1 MDSNASS
8 FSSSSS
14 RALSPTGSS
23 NATERGAENVF
34 ANAKAFQLAQLFAFA
49 TNYLF
54 AFATNYLFAFATNY
68 LHVSELFA
76 FSSVAW
82 EKPIGLRD
90 ISITSSLSSFGAI
103 AGRFMAA
110 APSAAAGFLL
120 TDRPVDG
127 GSLGLGAQ
135 SFVPPSTMND
145 AGKSVLNST
154 PRSGHTH
161 LANLYQLKS

>member
-34 ANAKAFQLAQLFAFA
+34 ANEKACHLAQLFAFA

-120 TDRPVDG
+120 TD
-127 GSLGLGAQ
+127 GSLSAQ

-145 AGKSVLNST
+145 ACKPVLNST
-154 PRSGHTH
+154 PHSAHTH
-161 LANLYQLKS
+161 LANPV